1 MFRQMTLLLRSNN
14 VSSQTI
20 AKYQNYVMSEAL
32 AHLERECEKYCPVP
46 RFPPKKVTV
55 VGAGSDVGCVASL
68 FLKQEKL
75 IKTLALYDDD
85 PNNKVLG
92 MATDVAHIDTS
103 TEVEAYQG
111 RAYLKTALW
120 DADVVLI
127 CGGHYVMPPCC
138 NIEDRDLFFENLQH
152 VRTVTIACAEFCPH
166 AIIAIQTPPVD
177 CNFALCIHTLQLA
190 RVYDKRKVLGVNAI
204 NSMRANQLFCSITGS
219 DPSTRSTPV
228 ICGTGRCTRVPVFS
242 AGNASNF
249 PQTQVDCL
257 TRLVREA
264 DDIIC
269 KVKSNSEQG
278 HLSIGF
284 ATARFVVNIMKG
296 LFEKPTFI
304 DSALVEQAH
313 PEKCYNMTICATPV
327 TVGKNGIQD
336 YAVPNL
342 NEAETR
348 LLEDSKCDLED
359 MLNLG
364 RCHAVGDEYFVHP
377 AKICPGCYCTPCRV
391 CEPCMRKKTQT

>member
-1 MFRQMTLLLRSNN
+1 
-14 VSSQTI
+14 
-20 AKYQNYVMSEAL
+20 
-32 AHLERECEKYCPVP
+32 
-46 RFPPKKVTV
+46 
-55 VGAGSDVGCVASL
+55 
-68 FLKQEKL
+68 
-75 IKTLALYDDD
+75 
-85 PNNKVLG
+85 
-92 MATDVAHIDTS
+92 
-103 TEVEAYQG
+103 
-111 RAYLKTALW
+111 
-120 DADVVLI
+120 
-127 CGGHYVMPPCC
+127 MPPCC

-269 KVKSNSEQG
+269 KVKSNSEQ
-278 HLSIGF
+278 
-284 ATARFVVNIMKG
+284 ARVLIN
-296 LFEKPTFI
+296 
-304 DSALVEQAH
+304 
-313 PEKCYNMTICATPV
+313 
-327 TVGKNGIQD
+327 
-336 YAVPNL
+336 NL
-342 NEAETR
+342 NTDSLAYLRSEIVYHGAK
-348 LLEDSKCDLED
+348 LESE
-359 MLNLG
+359 LG
-364 RCHAVGDEYFVHP
+364 PKDVP
-377 AKICPGCYCTPCRV
+377 RV
-391 CEPCMRKKTQT
+391 EI